1 MTDNVFYIYS
11 NCLAWDRK
19 KNSFPY
25 HLIYQLQHLT
35 FCGSRN
41 IFLFPP
47 PNFPRT
53 LNATWAMLS
62 TGLLRVFH
70 SACVKNH
77 QTNHFQLREVTFF
90 DKSCT
95 LLSLKTK
102 KIELITLNMLD
113 YIGFMYMYMYL
124 FPILKAIS
132 FLSLSWKMFTL
143 KRCFYFAPSSWKVV
157 DRMNLFLNE

>member
-1 MTDNVFYIYS
+1 MFFIFNS
-11 NCLAWDRK
+11 LAWERK
-19 KNSFPY
+19 KNSFLY
-25 HLIYQLQHLT
+25 HLIYQPQHLT
-35 FCGSRN
+35 FCGSLS

-70 SACVKNH
+70 SACVQKIIKQIIFNW
-77 QTNHFQLREVTFF
+77 EVTFF